1 MTKGLCHGYFTRRIV
16 VRHQL
21 AVRDSPGAGAEM
33 NAVRWLLAPADEK
46 RSRGDAWASAAV
58 RILVGLM
65 WLYNVAWKRPPDFG
79 QNSGKSI
86 YGFTKDA
93 VDHPVFPPFSWVVE
107 HAVLPNFT
115 AFGWAVLAVETALAV
130 LLLTGAFVRLAALM
144 GIAQSLAIGLS
155 VASTPGEWPWA
166 YWLMIGV
173 HVMLLFSAAG
183 SVLAVDALRSRR
195 HGPSKVRLLALVWG
209 VVVSIEAIIV
219 LIRSSGD
226 GVFAASGAQFGG
238 PGLSFGLGTY
248 NLAGSVVLLVCGLS
262 LLAAGLTRTYAFAL
276 VAAVV
281 GLAAAAL
288 LRVQIGF
295 SDPLLGGTNTS
306 MAFLVSVG
314 VIAVV
319 VWRFGSKTPAEVDP
333 ASVEQR

>member
-1 MTKGLCHGYFTRRIV
+1 MT
-16 VRHQL
+16 
-21 AVRDSPGAGAEM
+21 
-33 NAVRWLLAPADEK
+33 AVRWFFAPADENGP
-46 RSRGDAWASAAV
+46 RGHAVASAAV
-58 RILVGLM
+58 RILVGLL
-65 WLYNVAWKRPPDFG
+65 WLYNLSWKRPPHFG
-79 QNSGKSI
+79 QDSGKSI

-115 AFGWAVLAVETALAV
+115 AFAWTVLTIETALAV
-130 LLLTGAFVRLAALM
+130 LLLTGAFVRLAALV

-155 VASTPGEWPWA
+155 VAATPGEWPWS
-166 YWLMIGV
+166 YWLLIGA

-183 SVLAVDALRSRR
+183 SFLAVDALRSGR
-195 HGPSKVRLLALVWG
+195 HGPSRVRLLALVWG
-209 VVVSIEAIIV
+209 VVVSAEAIIV

-262 LLAAGLTRTYAFAL
+262 LLAGGLTRNYAFAL

-281 GLAAAAL
+281 GLAAAVL

-295 SDPLLGGTNTS
+295 SGPVLGGTNTS
-306 MAFLVSVG
+306 VAFFLSVAVIAAVVWKVDSKLPVGVDPVSV
-314 VIAVV
+314 
-319 VWRFGSKTPAEVDP
+319 RE
-333 ASVEQR
+333 R